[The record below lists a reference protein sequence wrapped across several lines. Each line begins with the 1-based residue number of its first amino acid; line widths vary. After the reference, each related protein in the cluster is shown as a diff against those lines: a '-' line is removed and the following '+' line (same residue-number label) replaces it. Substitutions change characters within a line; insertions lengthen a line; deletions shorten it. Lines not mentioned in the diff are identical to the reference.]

1 MHRVHLVHAHVDLTE
16 DVVNGLRDEP
26 PVLVVPQV
34 PRHGEGLSGTRLKGV
49 GDGGSELDESTV
61 LIVLQVPRLGEGLSN
76 ARPKG
81 VGKGGG
87 ERVRGSAGD
96 AHGDLT

>member
-1 MHRVHLVHAHVDLTE
+1 M
-16 DVVNGLRDEP
+16 
-26 PVLVVPQV
+26 
-34 PRHGEGLSGTRLKGV
+34 
-49 GDGGSELDESTV
+49 